1 MFALSVTVLAVN
13 DDTVYYIEEVGVG
26 YNIRSC
32 RKMINRVRYIHIVS
46 FLSSSLIH
54 CCIIDNQMEY
64 IESRSPWESLCLKMT
79 CQ

>member
-46 FLSSSLIH
+46 FSLRY
-54 CCIIDNQMEY
+54 Q
-64 IESRSPWESLCLKMT
+64 T
-79 CQ
+79 VV

>member
-46 FLSSSLIH
+46 FLRIEYRSSLTY
-54 CCIIDNQMEY
+54 QTV
-64 IESRSPWESLCLKMT
+64 L
-79 CQ
+79 

>member
-13 DDTVYYIEEVGVG
+13 DDYTVYYIEEVGVG

-46 FLSSSLIH
+46 FSLTY
-54 CCIIDNQMEY
+54 Q
-64 IESRSPWESLCLKMT
+64 T
-79 CQ
+79 VV